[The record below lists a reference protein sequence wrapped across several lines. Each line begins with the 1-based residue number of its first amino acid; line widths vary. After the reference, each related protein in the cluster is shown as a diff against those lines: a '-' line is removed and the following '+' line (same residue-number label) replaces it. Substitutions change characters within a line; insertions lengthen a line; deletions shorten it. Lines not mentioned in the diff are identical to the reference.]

1 MLALTVS
8 LAYFIYDTICCAVEL
23 PFSWEML
30 IHHALT
36 ILGLA
41 YGYVRQV
48 VSPSNAI
55 QRLPTILR
63 CCYAHDTASVAR
75 DCMSG
80 VMLFDCAHLDK
91 HEQFN

>member
-1 MLALTVS
+1 MWQMLALTVS
-8 LAYFIYDTICCAVEL
+8 LAYFVYDTICCAVEL

-48 VSPSNAI
+48 VSASNYI
-55 QRLPTILR
+55 QLFSDAALLTIWLLSLVIRVLHIRCHVFRLCT
-63 CCYAHDTASVAR
+63 C
-75 DCMSG
+75 
-80 VMLFDCAHLDK
+80 
-91 HEQFN
+91 